1 MGDSYNVHCHV
12 GSLENMVV
20 AILLLMIVHCHVG
33 SLENPFLFGN
43 AGIQVHCHVGSLE
56 NEEHQI
62 AMLG

>member
-1 MGDSYNVHCHV
+1 
-12 GSLENMVV
+12 MVV